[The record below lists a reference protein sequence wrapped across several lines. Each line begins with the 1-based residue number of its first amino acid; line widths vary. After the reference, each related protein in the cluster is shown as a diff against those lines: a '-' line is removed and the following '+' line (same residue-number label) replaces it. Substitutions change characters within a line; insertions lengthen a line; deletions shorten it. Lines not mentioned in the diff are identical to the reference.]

1 MSLRLALLA
10 AVALAAAAPVTSA
23 FAANAHTKHSVRTA
37 TSNRANADRND
48 NWTVHFWE
56 KQRENG
62 R

>member
-1 MSLRLALLA
+1 MKLHLALLG
-10 AVALAAAAPVTSA
+10 AVALAAAAPLTSA
-23 FAANAHTKHSVRTA
+23 FAANAHTKHSVHAASST
-37 TSNRANADRND
+37 RANTDRSD